1 MYRTPVSPKNHPLV
15 SGYSNSNS
23 IIVEIWIFLE
33 GSQEPVELTAD
44 INYVKNLNSNN
55 MHIYPDTDLQILA
68 KTAKVKNP
76 LVVRY
81 LLSNSS
87 IIVKL
92 RHVQHKEI
100 QVKKKFEDAFEFDNL
115 LNRTKPNKEEG
126 RELKV
131 QIKFRKAYSDWKIE
145 DVLQKLYSRKSSILE
160 IEDKQYVFETVNN
173 EATAREFTSVFLVNA
188 VKHVKEKNESTAKLM
203 VEVDLKA
210 KLYNVNEDIAQN
222 LAQIYS
228 AIELLGKQNIDEM
241 PIVGIVTTGTSWVF
255 IRHTGSIGSSR
266 LEKSK
271 ELDFSFTDGMEGAK
285 KIASYVVRLL

>member
-1 MYRTPVSPKNHPLV
+1 
-15 SGYSNSNS
+15 
-23 IIVEIWIFLE
+23 
-33 GSQEPVELTAD
+33 
-44 INYVKNLNSNN
+44 